1 MKITIDPGAGP
12 CFGVQK
18 AIDKAEDILAHK
30 KHLVC
35 MGDLIHNEAEVSR
48 LSNLGMITQSLN
60 NVLEQKPELVLF
72 RAHGEPPSSY
82 DLMKKEH
89 IKIIDASCPIVL
101 NLQKKIQEA
110 FEKSKL
116 DQGQIVI
123 YGQKDHAEIISLQ
136 GNCANTAI
144 IIESLEDVDHLNL
157 STPIYLF
164 SQTTKYRSTY
174 KQIQERILERM
185 SAAGIDSSH
194 LYFNDSSCKI
204 VARRDEQL
212 QEFAKDKD
220 LVLFVSGSKSSN
232 GKQLFQICKSLLNDS
247 FFITQADEV
256 RKEMLIDKKNI
267 GISGATST
275 PKWLLEEVYKK
286 VMEYFL

>member
-18 AIDKAEDILAHK
+18 AIDKAEEVLK
-30 KHLVC
+30 EKSNLVC
-35 MGDLIHNEAEVSR
+35 MGDLIHNEAEISR
-48 LSNLGMITQSLN
+48 LSDLGMTSLSAD
-60 NVLEQKPELVLF
+60 NVLKQKPDVVLF
-72 RAHGEPPSSY
+72 RAHGEAPASY
-82 DLMKKEH
+82 DLMKREH
-89 IKIIDASCPIVL
+89 IQIIDATCPIVL

-110 FEKSKL
+110 LEKSKL

-123 YGQKDHAEIISLQ
+123 FGQKDHAEIISLQ
-136 GNCANTAI
+136 GNCANTAV
-144 IIESLEDVDHLNL
+144 IIESIEDVDHLNL

-185 SAAGIDSSH
+185 HAEGIDSSQFH
-194 LYFNDSSCKI
+194 ISDSSCKI

-212 QEFAKDKD
+212 QDFIQDKD
-220 LVLFVSGSKSSN
+220 VVLFVSGSKSSN
-232 GKQLFQICKSLLNDS
+232 GKQLFKICKQLQTNS
-247 FFITQADEV
+247 FFISRIDDIKE
-256 RKEMLIDKKNI
+256 EMLVGKSNI

-275 PKWLLEEVYKK
+275 PKWLLQDVAKK
-286 VMEYFL
+286 VAEILE